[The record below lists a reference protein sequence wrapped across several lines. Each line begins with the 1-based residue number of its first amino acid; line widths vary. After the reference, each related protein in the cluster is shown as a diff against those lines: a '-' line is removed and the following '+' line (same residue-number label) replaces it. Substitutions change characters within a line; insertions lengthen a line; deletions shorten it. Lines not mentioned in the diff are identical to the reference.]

1 MIAYMA
7 SLVALV
13 MKSTYNTHAHA
24 SLYYEYHDPPQTTL
38 CNLNKTKY
46 HVPDWLAAVH
56 PWDDNSGPDGIVSG
70 LCLRPAAFPRI
81 GRKPESTGNPLTQ
94 RLPGQLHP
102 A

>member
-1 MIAYMA
+1 MA

-56 PWDDNSGPDGIVSG
+56 PWDDNSGPQKS
-70 LCLRPAAFPRI
+70 
-81 GRKPESTGNPLTQ
+81 STMGPKTLV
-94 RLPGQLHP
+94 
-102 A
+102 